1 MMPIAWELIIRTEA
15 HPLCNVLR
23 QRLYA
28 QLIKLAS
35 GQTTAPNNM
44 HDPRNPAAEDSASN
58 NRQGDFVCDGFREAV
73 SEKRRRLCAAVVANS
88 RTAVLMHNS
97 RSVCVTTTLIRLIVS
112 KHNRNFVSKLS
123 TA

>member
-28 QLIKLAS
+28 QLIKLAC

-73 SEKRRRLCAAVVANS
+73 SEKRRRYASPSWQTPALLYSCIIHA
-88 RTAVLMHNS
+88 
-97 RSVCVTTTLIRLIVS
+97 VCV
-112 KHNRNFVSKLS
+112 
-123 TA
+123 